1 MNKVEIDTCGGP
13 EPSPAF
19 LWYSVSSPVVVF
31 SLMMQAKAI
40 GSHSFATESVRF
52 LPNSWTLCSCQSPS
66 SIFCSNVKERT
77 NKK

>member
-52 LPNSWTLCSCQSPS
+52 LPNSCTFMLLSVVFTDSP
-66 SIFCSNVKERT
+66 FQCVREN
-77 NKK
+77 